1 MSLLV
6 VGSVAFDSVKTP
18 FGEVEEVLGG
28 SATYFSTA
36 ASYFTAVSLVA
47 VVGEDFPETHL
58 SFLKSRGINLDGL
71 ERSAGRTFRWK
82 GEYTYQLNEAKTLQT
97 ELNVFQ
103 SFRPKLPPSYRD
115 ASLVFLANID
125 PELQSDVLSQ
135 VKSPKLVA
143 CDTMNFWIE
152 GKREALI
159 KTLASVDILIIND
172 GEARE
177 LAGEV
182 NLVKAA
188 KKIRAYGPKILVVKQ
203 GEYGALMFNGE
214 AVFSAPAY
222 PLENVFDP
230 TGAGDSFAG
239 GFMGYLS
246 TCGALNDAAI
256 RQAVIYGSTMASFNV
271 EAFSL
276 DRMRSLK
283 QEEINTRYQAFKALT
298 AFENVSNPES

>member
-36 ASYFTAVSLVA
+36 ASYFTEVSLVA
-47 VVGEDFPETHL
+47 VVGEDFPEEHL
-58 SFLKSRGINLDGL
+58 DFLVGRGINIDGI

-82 GEYTYQLNEAKTLQT
+82 GEYSYQLNEAKTLDTQ
-97 ELNVFQ
+97 LNVFE
-103 SFRPKLPPSYRD
+103 SFHPNLPEPYRKVPV
-115 ASLVFLANID
+115 VFLANID
-125 PELQSDVLSQ
+125 PNLQLEVLKQ
-135 VKSPKLVA
+135 VEKPKLVA

-152 GKREALI
+152 GKLDALI
-159 KTLASVDILIIND
+159 QTLASVDILIIND

-177 LAGEV
+177 LAQEV

-188 KKIRAYGPKILVVKQ
+188 KKIMAYGPGVLVVKQ

-214 AVFSAPAY
+214 TIFSAPAF
-222 PLENVFDP
+222 PLEQVFDP

-239 GFMGYLS
+239 GFMGYLA
-246 TCGALNDAAI
+246 TCNEIDDVAI
-256 RQAVIYGSTMASFNV
+256 RQAVVYGSTMASFNV

-276 DRMRSLK
+276 DRMRALK
-283 QEEINTRYQAFKALT
+283 QEEIKSRFQAFKALT
-298 AFENVSNPES
+298 AFENI